1 MMENNF
7 KNHKVSSFSQ
17 SEIRGQDKKQ
27 RKILIVDDEP
37 DNIRMLAKTL
47 TGDYKVIGATSGREA
62 LECVAC
68 EEIFDLIL
76 LDIVMPDMDGYEV
89 LRRLKAEK
97 KTRSIPVICVTIM
110 GEDINEARGF
120 ELGAVDYIG
129 RPFSPLTVN
138 ARMRA
143 HLDLKHYRDHLESM
157 VQERTAALDNSNR
170 KLREEILERKRAEEQ
185 LRLKIARETEMEKQ
199 LRQAQNLESLGT
211 LTSGIAHDFNNILF
225 IILGYSQIAMDN
237 VPRDSKPF
245 KCLEQVIMAG
255 KRGADL
261 INQILTFGQGAG
273 QETQIMRIQPVIR
286 EALKLVRGSLP
297 PSIKIRQN
305 IDEGCGPVMASITH
319 IYQVIMNL
327 LTNAYHAMRDSGGV
341 LEVRL
346 KEVNDSRPQ
355 SVGGQLHLRP
365 DNKQQAIPL
374 QRYAQLTV
382 KDTGHGMDKT
392 TMEKIFDPY
401 FTTKKIGEGT
411 GLGLSTVYGI
421 VQEHQGAISI
431 DSTPGH
437 GTIFDI
443 FLPVHKPAIRD
454 Q

>member
-1 MMENNF
+1 M
-7 KNHKVSSFSQ
+7 KSGKVE
-17 SEIRGQDKKQ
+17 SEIGIRKEDKR

-37 DNIRMLAKTL
+37 DNIRILAKTL

-62 LECVAC
+62 LECAAC

-89 LRRLKAEK
+89 LRRLKTDK
-97 KTRSIPVICVTIM
+97 KTRNIPVICISIM
-110 GEDINEARGF
+110 GEDIDEARGF

-138 ARMRA
+138 ARVRT
-143 HLDLKHYRDHLESM
+143 HLELKHYSSHLEYM
-157 VQERTAALDNSNR
+157 VQERTAELDKSNR
-170 KLREEILERKRAEEQ
+170 KLREEILERKRTEEQ
-185 LRLKIARETEMEKQ
+185 LCLKIANEIEMEKQ
-199 LRQAQNLESLGT
+199 LRQAHNLESLGI

-225 IILGYSQIAMDN
+225 VILGYSQIATDS
-237 VPRDSKPF
+237 VPCDSKPF
-245 KCLEQVIMAG
+245 KCLEQIIMAG

-261 INQILTFGQGAG
+261 VNQILTFGQGAG
-273 QETQIMRIQPVIR
+273 QETQVMRIQPVIR
-286 EALKLVRGSLP
+286 EALKLLRGSLP

-305 IDEGCGPVMASITH
+305 IDEDCGPVMASITH

-327 LTNAYHAMRDSGGV
+327 FTNAYHAMRDSGGV

-346 KEVNDSRPQ
+346 KEVRDSSPW
-355 SVGGQLHLRP
+355 SESGQWHLRP
-365 DNKQQAIPL
+365 DNNQQTMPPE
-374 QRYAQLTV
+374 RYAQLTV
-382 KDTGHGMDKT
+382 KDTGHGMDET

-401 FTTKKIGEGT
+401 FTTKKLGEGT

-431 DSTPGH
+431 DSIPGH
-437 GTIFDI
+437 GTMFDI
-443 FLPVHKPAIRD
+443 FFPVHKPVIHGK
-454 Q
+454 